1 VLETAAEIV
10 QRLADSLADRTPKVL
25 KNERYFR
32 GEQPLTYAS
41 DEWSR
46 FNERRFAHFS
56 DNWCGVVGSSPA
68 ERIRLTGISL
78 GDDTEIVS
86 DNERA
91 LMKVWADNEM
101 DAQSSQGFL
110 HTIVAGRSFVM
121 VWPGDDGPQV
131 TWERADQCIVD
142 YDEATR
148 RPRYALKVWNDGI
161 DEYATLYTSTQLFK
175 FERKMAQRIQVA
187 KGADI
192 DHDRNFR
199 ATAGAAPY
207 GDPGAWI
214 QRDTEGE
221 AWPLPN
227 PLGMLPL
234 VEVPNRPVLGG
245 EPMSDIAGVIAMQ
258 DAINLLW
265 AYLFAAADF
274 ASMPAR
280 VVMGQEPPKIPILD
294 DAGTIIGEKPVD
306 IEQLTRGR
314 MLWLTGQETSV
325 GQWDSAKL
333 DIFTDVIQ
341 RAVRTLAAQ
350 TRTPVHYLVGESLGS
365 LNSESL
371 LVAESGLV
379 AKVTEFQ
386 LFASGPMRQ
395 IFRLIAVALGDTEL
409 ADDIRSSQI
418 VWKDPQTRTQAQT
431 SDAALK
437 DRQVGFPFSWIA
449 AKRYGLSP
457 AEVERLV
464 AIKEAESL
472 SLLSGDLALAFAP
485 KPDPAPNAPQG

>member
-1 VLETAAEIV
+1 LEIEEAQAIA
-10 QRLADSLADRTPKVL
+10 QRLSDSLSSRSVEVQKC
-25 KNERYFR
+25 ESYFR
-32 GEQPLTYAS
+32 GNQPLTYAS
-41 DEWSR
+41 DEWAR
-46 FNERRFAHFS
+46 FNEQRFADFS

-86 DNERA
+86 DNERL
-91 LMKVWADNEM
+91 LMAAWHANEM

-110 HTIVAGRSFVM
+110 HTIVTARSFVM
-121 VWPGDDGPQV
+121 VWPTDDGPQV
-131 TWERADQCIVD
+131 TWERADQVIVD
-142 YDEATR
+142 YDEDTR
-148 RPRYALKVWNDGI
+148 DPRFALKTWVH
-161 DEYATLYTSTQLFK
+161 ESVQYATLYTSSELYKFARPLSKLFL
-175 FERKMAQRIQVA
+175 RSSLSQWQRRDV
-187 KGADI
+187 
-192 DHDRNFR
+192 
-199 ATAGAAPY
+199 
-207 GDPGAWI
+207 PGE
-214 QRDTEGE
+214 D
-221 AWPLPN
+221 WPLAN
-227 PLGMLPL
+227 PLGMLPV

-294 DAGTIIGEKPVD
+294 DAGAIIGEKPVD

-333 DIFTDVIQ
+333 DIFTDVIN
-341 RAVRTLAAQ
+341 RCVRHIAAQ
-350 TRTPVHYLVGESLGS
+350 TRTPVHYIVGEMSNING
-365 LNSESL
+365 ETL
-371 LVAESGLV
+371 LAGETGLV
-379 AKVTEFQ
+379 KKVEEFH
-386 LFASGPMRQ
+386 LFASGSMRQ
-395 IFRLIAVALGDTEL
+395 VFRLMALALGDAEL
-409 ADDIRSSQI
+409 AEQVRFAQI
-418 VWKDPQTRTQAQT
+418 VWKDPQTYTQAQA

-449 AKRYGLSP
+449 ARRYGLTP